1 MLMRWL
7 ETENK
12 IKKVEKKSW
21 GRWRKAIQGG
31 RRGQSTGVKLK
42 QAPYHLRYVRP
53 LFSSF

>member
-31 RRGQSTGVKLK
+31 RRGHSTGVKLK